1 MKKIVLSFIVAFS
14 LLLVFSCNKKEI
26 IEFDM
31 PYTTDI
37 VLPVSSFTAGTM
49 HTFTTQS
56 IWTRAGELFD
66 AQGTNSDIVG
76 EITYT
81 KFTLAVKTPTTG
93 NFNWLDQ
100 IRFYAQTEGQPELEV
115 ASKYD
120 AGSDSIPH
128 NAKSFD
134 LKFTGANMKNRFV
147 ENAITYKIKLLPRNV
162 PVTTTLTLTHNL
174 HVKAIK

>member
-1 MKKIVLSFIVAFS
+1 MKKLALSFVVAS
-14 LLLVFSCNKKEI
+14 LLLLTYSCNKREI

-31 PYTTDI
+31 PYSTDI

-56 IWTRAGELFD
+56 IWTKAGELFD

-81 KFTLAVKTPTTG
+81 KFNLAIKTPTTG

-100 IRFYAQTEGQPELEV
+100 IRFFAQAEGQPDLEV

-120 AGSDSIPH
+120 TGSDSISF
-128 NAKSFD
+128 NAKSFE
-134 LKFTGANMKNRFV
+134 LNFTDANMKNRFV
-147 ENAITYKIKLLPRNV
+147 ENAIKYEIKLLPRNV